1 MHSVRSCPLS
11 FDSVVKWRIGKW
23 KREYLCT
30 QGTCTMGLASEQGVL
45 PLECGVLS
53 PFITTAQRR
62 YGQIGRLNEKKA

>member
-1 MHSVRSCPLS
+1 MHSVRYRPLS
-11 FDSVVKWRIGKW
+11 CDTVVKWRIGRW
-23 KREYLCT
+23 KSEYLLR